1 MHHQN
6 HLKMSVFQRN
16 HLQVL
21 RKWRE
26 SSRRKPLIIR
36 GARQVGKTTL
46 VQEFSADFAQYIHL
60 NLEKKADREF
70 FELDDV
76 KRITEALL
84 LANKFDYKL
93 SETLLF
99 IDEIQESDQAIEL
112 LRYFYEELPELN
124 VIAAGSLLEFALSDV
139 ESFPV
144 GRVSYL
150 YVTPVNFGEFLN
162 ATGRESL
169 LHELET
175 PSMDNHLHHLFLRL
189 FNEYALIGGMPE
201 IVSEYIKRGTSV
213 GLSEIYDEITTAYR
227 DDITKY
233 ASNEKEHDILRHL
246 ITTAPLFADQ
256 RITFHN
262 FGNSG
267 YRSIDVS
274 RGFRRLQQAG
284 ICQLV
289 HPTTH
294 THIPLVPDLNKSPR
308 LQWLD
313 SGLLIHSLG
322 IRSKLRMLDDLN
334 DAWKGALVPHIV
346 NQELL
351 SRNKTTYTLPVF
363 WVRQKTQSQAE
374 LDLLL
379 EIKGSVVPVE
389 IKSGAAGSLRSLHQ
403 YLDRSESEFAVRLY
417 AGSCSIEQHKTSTG
431 RPYTLLNLPYYL
443 AFWLDEYIT
452 WFKEQ
457 KNID

>member
-1 MHHQN
+1 
-6 HLKMSVFQRN
+6 MSVFQRN

-175 PSMDNHLHHLFLRL
+175 PSMDNHLHHVFLRL

-346 NQELL
+346 IQELL

>member
-1 MHHQN
+1 
-6 HLKMSVFQRN
+6 MSVFQRN

-213 GLSEIYDEITTAYR
+213 GLSEIYDEITTSYR
-227 DDITKY
+227 DDIKKY

-346 NQELL
+346 IQELL

>member
-1 MHHQN
+1 
-6 HLKMSVFQRN
+6 MSVFQRN

-175 PSMDNHLHHLFLRL
+175 PSMDNHLHHVFLRL

-227 DDITKY
+227 DDIKKY

-346 NQELL
+346 IQELL

>member
-1 MHHQN
+1 
-6 HLKMSVFQRN
+6 
-16 HLQVL
+16 
-21 RKWRE
+21 
-26 SSRRKPLIIR
+26 
-36 GARQVGKTTL
+36 
-46 VQEFSADFAQYIHL
+46 
-60 NLEKKADREF
+60 
-70 FELDDV
+70 
-76 KRITEALL
+76 
-84 LANKFDYKL
+84 
-93 SETLLF
+93 
-99 IDEIQESDQAIEL
+99 
-112 LRYFYEELPELN
+112 
-124 VIAAGSLLEFALSDV
+124 
-139 ESFPV
+139 
-144 GRVSYL
+144 
-150 YVTPVNFGEFLN
+150 
-162 ATGRESL
+162 
-169 LHELET
+169 
-175 PSMDNHLHHLFLRL
+175 MDNHLHHLFLRL

-227 DDITKY
+227 DDIKKY

-322 IRSKLRMLDDLN
+322 IRSKLTMLDDLN

-346 NQELL
+346 IQELL

>member
-1 MHHQN
+1 
-6 HLKMSVFQRN
+6 MSVFQRN

>member
-1 MHHQN
+1 
-6 HLKMSVFQRN
+6 MSVFQRN

-175 PSMDNHLHHLFLRL
+175 PSMDNHLHHVFLRL

-227 DDITKY
+227 DDIKKY